1 MVTMPNHINP
11 AGSSGPG
18 AAIIQEVRDTS
29 SLRWAEMAERVS
41 TYMGRPPAQGLAP
54 GRFGQDGVGH
64 LTDLLRL
71 QMEVAQYQLRVELVA
86 KVSESAV
93 ASLRKLQQTT

>member
-1 MVTMPNHINP
+1 MVTVPNHIDP
-11 AGSSGPG
+11 AGSSGPR
-18 AAIIQEVRDTS
+18 AAVVEELHDAS
-29 SLRWAEMAERVS
+29 SLRWGEIAERVS
-41 TYMGRPPAQGLAP
+41 TYMGRPLAQGFAP
-54 GRFGQDGVGH
+54 GRFGQGAVGQ

-71 QMEVAQYQLRVELVA
+71 QMDVAQYQLRVELVA